1 MSQTVSFFFFFF
13 SPPAGFHQLVFD
25 SCHPRAPPLL
35 AVSYFPLS
43 SLFPKQWQIYNY
55 KTPTSDDNMSAGGW
69 GGGKWKISNNHR
81 DGDGDAE
88 TFAKAP
94 IFQLL

>member
-1 MSQTVSFFFFFF
+1 
-13 SPPAGFHQLVFD
+13 
-25 SCHPRAPPLL
+25 
-35 AVSYFPLS
+35 
-43 SLFPKQWQIYNY
+43 
-55 KTPTSDDNMSAGGW
+55 MSAGGW